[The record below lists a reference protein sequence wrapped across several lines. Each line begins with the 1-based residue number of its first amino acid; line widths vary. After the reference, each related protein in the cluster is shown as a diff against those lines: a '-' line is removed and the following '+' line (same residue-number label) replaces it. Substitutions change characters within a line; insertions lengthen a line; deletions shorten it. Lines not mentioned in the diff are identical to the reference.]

1 MTKLLLKPMA
11 GQTPQGGNPMQIV
24 GRRLDG
30 NVSHIEGEFRQ
41 AALNIRVVLVP
52 ADESL
57 DGKSVPEIMHTGM
70 APRSLRT
77 PAALKSR
84 LIADR
89 SPG

>member
-1 MTKLLLKPMA
+1 
-11 GQTPQGGNPMQIV
+11 MQIV

-70 APRSLRT
+70 APPLIANTGGIKKPIDRGS
-77 PAALKSR
+77 KSR
-84 LIADR
+84 VTVGANATVIAVA
-89 SPG
+89 